1 MVKAVM
7 VSACLATSGT
17 GSLVFIDDINAID
30 DRSIR
35 MNSLLRF
42 SQILENW
49 SDRASQMDKVKL
61 LVI

>member
-1 MVKAVM
+1 MVA
-7 VSACLATSGT
+7 ACLATSGT

>member
-1 MVKAVM
+1 M

-30 DRSIR
+30 DRRIR